1 MDPIQRK
8 LQQQRWQLIEESS
21 RRQVTRDGLSLLH
34 AAKAADPSVDPTD
47 AIATAKIGTTI
58 TLGNEINYRRIK

>member
-8 LQQQRWQLIEESS
+8 LQQQRWQLVEQFS

-34 AAKAADPSVDPTD
+34 AAKSADPSVDPTD
-47 AIATAKIGTTI
+47 TITTAKLGATI
-58 TLGNEINYRRIK
+58 TLGNEITYRRVK